1 MKTIY
6 RILVVIG
13 LLVATAA
20 CNDESRLSS
29 EFEYTGP
36 IPEIADGPSEAQ
48 KICYDLYQKYDHNV
62 YYTLSGDEALRT
74 NVGQT
79 QINML
84 YYLPESAWPLEAA
97 DEVTAESFLKLLKS
111 FYDALP
117 EEIVKTTVIKRQVL
131 IKVNFWFDMLLN
143 YYGVW
148 APEFMSMGFTD
159 EAQQGIVYWGE
170 IDDNIG
176 PQPELWKYSIVN
188 SFFKT
193 RTSTYFA
200 RDMVAPLDFAQ
211 VSAGKYL
218 GEMPE
223 SEQAEAMDNVV
234 DWMTGELNMD
244 YLRSVGFVEP
254 YAFLMI
260 TREYMPNEDMATY
273 ATWIACHPLEE
284 RQEVLNMYPLVKR
297 KYDLTLKYYKE
308 NLKIDLEEFS
318 RFWVNVTVE

>member
-1 MKTIY
+1 MGTGIY
-6 RILVVIG
+6 
-13 LLVATAA
+13 
-20 CNDESRLSS
+20 
-29 EFEYTGP
+29 EY
-36 IPEIADGPSEAQ
+36 
-48 KICYDLYQKYDHNV
+48 
-62 YYTLSGDEALRT
+62 
-74 NVGQT
+74 
-79 QINML
+79 
-84 YYLPESAWPLEAA
+84 
-97 DEVTAESFLKLLKS
+97 
-111 FYDALP
+111 
-117 EEIVKTTVIKRQVL
+117 
-131 IKVNFWFDMLLN
+131 
-143 YYGVW
+143 
-148 APEFMSMGFTD
+148 GFTD

-244 YLRSVGFVEP
+244 YLRSLGFVEP

-284 RQEVLNMYPLVKR
+284 RQEVLNTYPLVKR

-318 RFWVNVTVE
+318 KFWVNVTVE

>member
-13 LLVATAA
+13 LLVAIAA
-20 CNDESRLSS
+20 CNDESRLSP

-36 IPEIADGPSEAQ
+36 IPAIADGPSEAQ

-148 APEFMSMGFTD
+148 APEFMSIGFTD
-159 EAQQGIVYWGE
+159 EAQQGIVYWLIVFLKRGLLPILPE
-170 IDDNIG
+170 IW
-176 PQPELWKYSIVN
+176 L
-188 SFFKT
+188 
-193 RTSTYFA
+193 
-200 RDMVAPLDFAQ
+200 L
-211 VSAGKYL
+211 
-218 GEMPE
+218 
-223 SEQAEAMDNVV
+223 
-234 DWMTGELNMD
+234 
-244 YLRSVGFVEP
+244 
-254 YAFLMI
+254 
-260 TREYMPNEDMATY
+260 
-273 ATWIACHPLEE
+273 H
-284 RQEVLNMYPLVKR
+284 
-297 KYDLTLKYYKE
+297 
-308 NLKIDLEEFS
+308 
-318 RFWVNVTVE
+318 